1 MKEIVLD
8 TETTGI
14 SVKEG
19 HRIVEIG
26 CIELDNLIPT
36 KNKFHCYLNPE
47 RKVSEKAFEVHG
59 YSDEFLSQQKKFHE
73 ICQQFLDFVKG
84 KKLIIHNAEFDL
96 AHINN
101 ELSKIGK
108 DNISNEIIDTLVL
121 ARDKFPGSQ
130 ISLDALCKRYKI
142 DNSKRVNHT
151 ALIDCDL
158 LSKVYIN
165 LIDQKEPTLDF
176 TNQDYEKKDYSKANL
191 SYYKKVI
198 KPSENELKN
207 HREYLK
213 NSLKKTLNILN
224 KDGLILVVSFQSLED
239 RIVKDFFNHNSGKR
253 WRSSRHYP
261 ELPDKLATQLKIIT
275 KKPILPSASEILEN
289 PRSRSAKLRVAQK
302 I

>member
-1 MKEIVLD
+1 MNEIVLD

-47 RKVSEKAFEVHG
+47 RKVTEKAFEVHG
-59 YSDEFLSQQKKFHE
+59 YSDEFLSKHKKFHE
-73 ICQQFLDFVKG
+73 ICEQFLDFIKG

-108 DNISNEIIDTLVL
+108 NNISNEIIDTLIL
-121 ARDKFPGSQ
+121 ARSKYPGSQ

-165 LIDQKEPTLDF
+165 LIDKKEPTLDF
-176 TNQDYEKKDYSKANL
+176 TNQDDGKKM
-191 SYYKKVI
+191 
-198 KPSENELKN
+198 
-207 HREYLK
+207 
-213 NSLKKTLNILN
+213 
-224 KDGLILVVSFQSLED
+224 
-239 RIVKDFFNHNSGKR
+239 IVK
-253 WRSSRHYP
+253 
-261 ELPDKLATQLKIIT
+261 
-275 KKPILPSASEILEN
+275 
-289 PRSRSAKLRVAQK
+289 
-302 I
+302 